1 MAKNNLENEL
11 RNLKFI
17 HLTESEI
24 EDYCD
29 QELDPMRRARVEAH
43 VKECF
48 RCERKLAGLLA
59 ESAALDNRA
68 TTAED
73 VAIVERLMDQME
85 LAPKPSAS
93 DPLNPA
99 KEIPSAERLAE
110 YLRQMVASWRLS
122 FGQGALRGEADQDDE
137 VWRWQSADGRVQA
150 RAIMEK
156 NADLTIHL
164 SSNEMALGGTRL
176 SFRLGSM
183 SQELTLRRISDSEVA
198 AQVAVPWQYRQ
209 GRNVIDISIEIV

>member
-1 MAKNNLENEL
+1 VAKNNLENEL

-29 QELDPMRRARVEAH
+29 KELDPMRRARVEAH

-48 RCERKLAGLLA
+48 RCERQLAVLLA
-59 ESAALDNRA
+59 ESAALDTRA
-68 TTAED
+68 TTAAD
-73 VAIVERLMDQME
+73 VAIVERLMDQMG

-93 DPLNPA
+93 DPVNPT
-99 KEIPSAERLAE
+99 KEIPLAERLAE

-122 FGQGALRGEADQDDE
+122 FGQGVLRGEADQDE
-137 VWRWQSADGRVQA
+137 VVWRWQSEDGRAQA
-150 RAIMEK
+150 HAIMEK
-156 NADLTIHL
+156 NADLAIHF
-164 SSNEMALGGTRL
+164 SSNEMTLEGARL
-176 SFRLGSM
+176 HFRLGSM
-183 SQELTLRRISDSEVA
+183 NQELMLRRISESEVT

-209 GRNVIDISIEIV
+209 GRNLTDISIEIV